1 MPQLSGRFLSK
12 YRPRLRSLLA
22 LSLHSSRVSHLT
34 QRVANK
40 CQLKTTE
47 GGAAAFPFVK
57 RRRFPSI
64 QILGY
69 HRVNDDPGP
78 YLPATP
84 RAVFAT
90 QMEYLA
96 SRYTVLTLDSAV
108 DSLRRNDV
116 PDNALVITFDDGYRD
131 NYLYAFPIL
140 RELSMPATI
149 FLATAA
155 TDSCNVLWHDRVF
168 AAFRR
173 TEASGL
179 NGFAGTS
186 TRYSL
191 STWNDRLAAQAE
203 VLKFLRSLDDDSRS
217 FWIEALMKELR
228 VVDGA
233 DAPNLMLTWQDV
245 QVMHRAGIS
254 FGSHTVNHP
263 ILAHLPH
270 AKARAEINASK
281 AAIEE
286 RLGTRVTAFAYPG
299 GKGADFNEDVKR
311 IVRDAGYGCALTAIP
326 GTNDASR
333 DLFELRRGTPWET
346 DVPGFAARMQWS
358 KFCS

>member
-1 MPQLSGRFLSK
+1 MPPSNGAFLSK

-22 LSLHSSRVSHLT
+22 LALHSSRASHLT
-34 QRVANK
+34 QRLANA
-40 CQLKTTE
+40 CQLKTTDR
-47 GGAAAFPFVK
+47 GGAIFPFVK
-57 RRRFPSI
+57 RRRSPSI

-140 RELSMPATI
+140 QGLSIPATI

-155 TDSCNVLWHDRVF
+155 TGSRSVLWHDRVF

-179 NGFAGTS
+179 DGFAGTS

-191 STWNDRLAAQAE
+191 NTWTERLAAQTE
-203 VLKFLRSLDDDSRS
+203 VLKFLRSLDDESRS
-217 FWIEALMKELR
+217 FWIEDLLKELR
-228 VVDGA
+228 VVDTP
-233 DAPNLMLTWQDV
+233 DASNLMLTWPDV
-245 QVMHRAGIS
+245 QDMHRAGIS

-281 AAIEE
+281 SAIEE

-299 GKGADFNEDVKR
+299 GKSADFNEDVKR